1 MGTSCDTA
9 TACFATMAARYN
21 LRSKQARL
29 HASAAARSWE
39 KKPKPPG
46 IEQVADFAVLPT
58 ALLQSIFAQVPF
70 NQKMKCEAV
79 CRAWRSV
86 MRCAACT
93 NKCTMTS
100 SSSAGGV
107 WGHLDI
113 QLDCQALRS
122 NVSKASPFTIHS
134 YGAYCTSISIS
145 EALDPD
151 MPPEA
156 DFIDWLRLRAPGAD
170 KISISNTWA
179 QEGWLFAEVVLAISS
194 SVSKPPVALTA
205 GSCNELTAMTFHIHA
220 FLRHR
225 QCTCA
230 CS

>member
-1 MGTSCDTA
+1 MVKRKLGTSCDTA

-113 QLDCQALRS
+113 YLDEHAGRFKS
-122 NVSKASPFTIHS
+122 PKASPFKFTATGHTGQASASAKHLIQI
-134 YGAYCTSISIS
+134 CR
-145 EALDPD
+145 
-151 MPPEA
+151 
-156 DFIDWLRLRAPGAD
+156 LRLTL
-170 KISISNTWA
+170 SI
-179 QEGWLFAEVVLAISS
+179 GF
-194 SVSKPPVALTA
+194 
-205 GSCNELTAMTFHIHA
+205 G
-220 FLRHR
+220 
-225 QCTCA
+225 
-230 CS
+230 

>member
-1 MGTSCDTA
+1 
-9 TACFATMAARYN
+9 MAARYD

-29 HASAAARSWE
+29 HASAAIRSL
-39 KKPKPPG
+39 KNPKPPG
-46 IEQVADFAVLPT
+46 LEQVADFGVLPT
-58 ALLQSIFAQVPF
+58 ALLQPILALVPF
-70 NQKMKCEAV
+70 KQKMTCEAV

-86 MRCAACT
+86 LRCRTCQDT
-93 NKCTMTS
+93 TTS
-100 SSSAGGV
+100 ISSAGGV

-113 QLDCQALRS
+113 QLDCHAERS

-134 YGAYCTSISIS
+134 YRAYCTSVSIS

-151 MPPEA
+151 MAPEA
-156 DFIDWLRLRAPGAD
+156 DFIAWLRLRAPGAD
-170 KISISNTWA
+170 KISITNTSA

-194 SVSKPPVALTA
+194 SGRLGVSKPPVALTA
-205 GSCNELTAMTFHIHA
+205 GSCNELTAMTFHMHA

-225 QCTCA
+225 QCACA

>member
-1 MGTSCDTA
+1 
-9 TACFATMAARYN
+9 MAARYD
-21 LRSKQARL
+21 LRCKQARL
-29 HASAAARSWE
+29 HASGAVRSQRN
-39 KKPKPPG
+39 PKPLG
-46 IEQVADFAVLPT
+46 LEQVADFGVLPT
-58 ALLQSIFAQVPF
+58 ALLQPILALVPF
-70 NQKMKCEAV
+70 KQKMTCEAV

-86 MRCAACT
+86 LRGKTCQDT
-93 NKCTMTS
+93 TTS
-100 SSSAGGV
+100 ISSAGGV

-113 QLDCQALRS
+113 QLDCHALRS

-134 YGAYCTSISIS
+134 YGASCTSISIS